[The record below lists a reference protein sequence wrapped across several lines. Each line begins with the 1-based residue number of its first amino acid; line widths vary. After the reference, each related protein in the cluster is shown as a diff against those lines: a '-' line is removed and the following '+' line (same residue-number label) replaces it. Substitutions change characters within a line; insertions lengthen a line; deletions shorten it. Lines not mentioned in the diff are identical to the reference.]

1 MRLHQPPRI
10 SQRALSFDVIV
21 FDAPRKASPSRWWH
35 AWHRRCPGE
44 RVNIDG
50 GMHGIDDAPGES
62 LDVTVSVM
70 RSASPMHRSGGFP
83 SLGCVLGHGC
93 DAWIILARRMRS
105 QLRGMTRD
113 GRQVPEAQ
121 PHNFPRSKF
130 TDGP

>member
-1 MRLHQPPRI
+1 MHGI
-10 SQRALSFDVIV
+10 E
-21 FDAPRKASPSRWWH
+21 DA
-35 AWHRRCPGE
+35 PGE
-44 RVNIDG
+44 RVHIDG

-70 RSASPMHRSGGFP
+70 RSASPMHRSGGFL
-83 SLGCVLGHGC
+83 SLGCVP
-93 DAWIILARRMRS
+93 
-105 QLRGMTRD
+105 QFRGMTRD